1 MDGHKKKSAVR
12 AGTPATE
19 NIKKLSIN
27 SILKNGGNVKVY
39 IKQPGELPR
48 ATIASEIPPELLS
61 RKLRVERINRSL
73 SIVYEPKS
81 REPMSVSAGS
91 EVFRGTVLVVN
102 LGFNKLYGMSYRDS
116 NEAFVW
122 LMDHKV

>member
-19 NIKKLSIN
+19 NIKKISIN

-48 ATIASEIPPELLS
+48 AIIASDIPPELLS
-61 RKLRVERINRSL
+61 RKLRVERISRSL

>member
-19 NIKKLSIN
+19 NIKKISIN

-48 ATIASEIPPELLS
+48 AIIASDIPPELLS
-61 RKLRVERINRSL
+61 RKLRVERISRSL

-122 LMDHKV
+122 LMVHKV